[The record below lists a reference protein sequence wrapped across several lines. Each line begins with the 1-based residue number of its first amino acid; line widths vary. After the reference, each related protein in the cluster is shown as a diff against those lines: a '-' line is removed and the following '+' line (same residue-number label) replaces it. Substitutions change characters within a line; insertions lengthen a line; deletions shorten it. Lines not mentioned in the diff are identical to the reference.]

1 MKWNFPAGNGRFF
14 FYFHNIV
21 LKRQPFG
28 HLLSPF
34 LQCSRKN
41 LFCSH
46 PVIHL
51 LFSMFIDRQSFYEK
65 KIHPLS
71 SVKYLNATK
80 NHAVSQ
86 EFRERKTVAKTS
98 RENRAHSMIKFYA
111 VFSFPGNRMEY
122 NFFYLLF
129 PAVLFSYSAC
139 SPSGTERRRVF
150 LFISDSHKRVFHAI
164 LHRLKNFLNQQ
175 QE

>member
-34 LQCSRKN
+34 LQYSRKN
-41 LFCSH
+41 LFCSR

-65 KIHPLS
+65 KNPP
-71 SVKYLNATK
+71 SVFCEISECYEKPCRISG
-80 NHAVSQ
+80 VPG
-86 EFRERKTVAKTS
+86 RKTVAKTS